1 MFEMKGASYIFW
13 LKMHILHMRKL
24 KPTLLDPRSQI
35 PGFENQSC
43 WGKKK
48 VLLGKL
54 VLCGIC
60 SIGLWYLG
68 GCRTFLP
75 KQRHEGRVKVGA

>member
-35 PGFENQSC
+35 PGFENQI
-43 WGKKK
+43 
-48 VLLGKL
+48 LLGEKKSPAGEIGPVWNLLHWL
-54 VLCGIC
+54 VVLRW
-60 SIGLWYLG
+60 L
-68 GCRTFLP
+68 
-75 KQRHEGRVKVGA
+75 